1 MPTTEPTSQS
11 DNESHSQRAYYA
23 WIGAILFAIGFTV
36 LISGLSPSLGR
47 FPHLPDQGPE
57 WYYWKLPTGIPLD
70 QVIVWTFYL
79 VHQFALW
86 GAIYWAQ
93 KNLKDVIVRRNSG
106 LTRYNYAAFSINT
119 IFIALHLVQTHIWYD
134 GLAQTVPIW
143 TSQGSVIVMLV
154 FILIIEHPRRG
165 LFLGRKINRPISAQ
179 VSGFFRRNHSYVFSW
194 AVVYTFW
201 FHPMDG
207 DAQLLSGFFYMFLL
221 FTQINL
227 AYTKIHLDRRWII
240 SLESFVAV
248 HALVV
253 AYFNTVVHGSP
264 DMWPMFLSGFVFMFV
279 FTYIYALDVK
289 REVYAAVTILYILFI
304 TWIYLPAPFG
314 YGRSLLNLFRL
325 EMLWIPIILYGLAIV
340 IAGATS
346 LYIKRVKP
354 STQPENGN

>member
-1 MPTTEPTSQS
+1 LSS
-11 DNESHSQRAYYA
+11 RRAYYA
-23 WIGAILFAIGFTV
+23 WIGAILFAIGFTII
-36 LISGLSPSLGR
+36 ISALSPSLDR

-57 WYYWKLPTGIPLD
+57 WYYWKLPTGVLLD
-70 QVIVWTFYL
+70 QLIVWTFYL

-93 KNLKDVIVRRNSG
+93 KNLKDVIVQRNSG

-119 IFIALHLVQTHIWYD
+119 IFIVLHLVQTHIWYD

-165 LFLGRKINRPISAQ
+165 LFLGRKVSRPISSQ
-179 VSGFFRRNHSYVFSW
+179 VSGFFRRNHSYIFSW
-194 AVVYTFW
+194 AIVYTFW

-207 DAQLLSGFFYMFLL
+207 DAQLLTGFFYMFLL
-221 FTQINL
+221 FAQINL
-227 AYTKIHLDRRWII
+227 AYTRIHLDKRWII

-289 REVYAAVTILYILFI
+289 REVYAAVTLLYILFI

-314 YGRSLLNLFRL
+314 YGRSLLNLLRL
-325 EMLWIPIILYGLAIV
+325 EILWIPLVLYGLAIA
-340 IAGATS
+340 IAGVVY
-346 LYIKRVKP
+346 LHIKKTGHTN
-354 STQPENGN
+354 SQETND